1 MWRYLGAAD
10 FWVLGGPQCNVKQV
24 DANVK
29 QPSWWFSPFEL
40 ATSFM
45 SLGHY
50 DRPFAFL
57 IPKFSTFVTSPIV
70 SAISPRTGAH
80 IPSVVVY
87 QKQMKYTYNVQILK
101 TNKQSIGELWGNSS
115 FKFHVPWLKY
125 ITSVTS
131 LQIHS
136 CHCYINFPSGLE
148 GVDEPF
154 SIIIQLWITY
164 LIRILTFVRHAGVL
178 DWKCDIMQLL
188 EAVGS
193 CVGHQEEAFLVPGR
207 SLLRSSGF

>member
-1 MWRYLGAAD
+1 MKMMPDEVSITQSEQRRKETGTTWINVKVSGCCRFLSFGGA
-10 FWVLGGPQCNVKQV
+10 LCNVKQV

-29 QPSWWFSPFEL
+29 HPSWWVSPFEL

-57 IPKFSTFVTSPIV
+57 IPKFSMFVTSPIV
-70 SAISPRTGAH
+70 LAISPRTGAH

-136 CHCYINFPSGLE
+136 CHCYKFPIRSGRGWWTRFPS
-148 GVDEPF
+148 
-154 SIIIQLWITY
+154 
-164 LIRILTFVRHAGVL
+164 
-178 DWKCDIMQLL
+178 
-188 EAVGS
+188 
-193 CVGHQEEAFLVPGR
+193 
-207 SLLRSSGF
+207 